1 MARDLSSEI
10 QSSPDAVWSAQGTT
24 PEAIEAALREL
35 VKQRHGENGGLAPG
49 RALNMVTFV
58 ESRYSGEIAN
68 RLAGVGR
75 YHASRL
81 VVLSYDPQ
89 RTRLD
94 ARAVVSTDGA
104 PKDGE
109 PGLLRETMTV
119 EIGARHLD
127 DLVTIV
133 DPLVVTDLA
142 TLLWS
147 PHGHREAVDELLEL
161 AQTVLVDS
169 LDEPSWRAAIERACE
184 LRSRAYVVDLAW
196 LRSTPW
202 RERVAA
208 AFDAQYKRGQLQRIE
223 MVAVRHHPDST
234 VAAMLLV
241 GWLGSRLGWELSPLT
256 ASDGVLTGTARAGGG
271 AATEVSHSEEASAA
285 MAPDIE
291 DQAIAIRLEQAPEQQ
306 VRGLESVAI
315 ATAGGRRLGLRRG
328 SGGLRARSRDEH
340 GHEHEWT
347 ILGASRGEGGIL
359 GEGIRQ
365 SLLRD
370 PTYAPAL
377 DAAEA
382 MTP

>member
-1 MARDLSSEI
+1 VARDLSL
-10 QSSPDAVWSAQGTT
+10 PDAVWSAEGTT
-24 PEAIEAALREL
+24 PDAIEAALREL
-35 VKQRHGENGGLAPG
+35 VKQRHGENGGLAPA
-49 RALNMVTFV
+49 RALNMIVFV

-68 RLAGVGR
+68 RLASVGR

-81 VVLSYDPQ
+81 VVLSYDPD

-94 ARAVVSTDGA
+94 ARAVVSTY
-104 PKDGE
+104 GE
-109 PGLLRETMTV
+109 PAEGELGLLRETVTV
-119 EIGARHLD
+119 EIGERHLD

-147 PHGHREAVDELLEL
+147 PHGQPEAVDALLEL

-169 LDEPSWRAAIERACE
+169 LDDTSWREAIGRACE
-184 LRSRAYVVDLAW
+184 LRKRAYVVDLAW

-202 RERVAA
+202 RERIAT
-208 AFDAQYKRGQLQRIE
+208 AFDMPAMRADLQRIE
-223 MVAVRHHPDST
+223 TVAIRHHPDST

-241 GWLGSRLGWELSPLT
+241 GWLGSRLGWETSRLSVE
-256 ASDGVLTGTARAGGG
+256 DGVLSGTARAGS
-271 AATEVSHSEEASAA
+271 V
-285 MAPDIE
+285 
-291 DQAIAIRLEQAPEQQ
+291 AIRLEPAPEQD

-315 ATAGGRRLGLRRG
+315 ATAGGRRLGLKRG
-328 SGGLRARSRDEH
+328 PGGLRARARNPH
-340 GHEHEWT
+340 GEEREWT
-347 ILGASRGEGGIL
+347 ILGASRGESGIL

-370 PTYAPAL
+370 PTYGPAL
-377 DAAEA
+377 AAAEA